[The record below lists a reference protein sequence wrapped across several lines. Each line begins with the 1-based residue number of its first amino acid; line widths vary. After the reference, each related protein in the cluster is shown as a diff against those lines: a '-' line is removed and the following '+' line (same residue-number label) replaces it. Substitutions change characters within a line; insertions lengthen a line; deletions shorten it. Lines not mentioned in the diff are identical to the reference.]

1 MQARPEPR
9 GGTKILSWTRPRNAR
24 CCAAIYRG
32 DGPAIVTVLTGDGRD
47 LLQSMPQ
54 LAGDGLLCALAQQ
67 LPAAQQLA
75 AEVVAILRHRDW
87 DGDAELA
94 DQLDPSSSDPDQVPL
109 RPLRVDLEQLAA
121 VLEGDPRD
129 GGGRIDLTTG
139 EVWPEVAFD
148 DEDEDED
155 EDETSRWLWVD
166 GNGSRASY
174 HDMAEFITT
183 IPDPDLADRLERAIH
198 GKGAF
203 GRFKNQLAHHPTA
216 FERWFTFSA
225 ERQRGRARQWLATN
239 GYRPAP
245 TGHLSPDKDSQT

>member
-1 MQARPEPR
+1 VDPTPER
-9 GGTKILSWTRPRNAR
+9 TLR
-24 CCAAIYRG
+24 AAIHRG
-32 DGPAIVTVLTGDGRD
+32 DGPAIVSVLTGDGRD

-54 LAGDGLLCALAQQ
+54 LAGDGVLCALAHQ
-67 LPAAQQLA
+67 LPAAQELA
-75 AEVVAILRHRDW
+75 AALAAILRYRDW

-94 DQLDPSSSDPDQVPL
+94 DQLNPASSDPDQAPL
-109 RPLRVDLEQLAA
+109 RPLPVDLEQLAA

-139 EVWPEVAFD
+139 EVWPEAAFD

-155 EDETSRWLWVD
+155 EDEDPRWLWVD
-166 GNGSRASY
+166 GDGSRASY

-203 GRFKNQLAHHPTA
+203 GRFKDRLAHHPHA
-216 FERWFTFSA
+216 FDRWFRFSA
-225 ERQRGRARQWLATN
+225 ERQRGRARQWLASN
-239 GYRPAP
+239 GYRTNPRHRGA
-245 TGHLSPDKDSQT
+245 D